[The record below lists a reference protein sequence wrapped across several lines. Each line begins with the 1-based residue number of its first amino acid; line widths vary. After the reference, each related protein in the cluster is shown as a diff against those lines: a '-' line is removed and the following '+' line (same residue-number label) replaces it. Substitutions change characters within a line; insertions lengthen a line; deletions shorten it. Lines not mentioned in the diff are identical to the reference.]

1 MEEGINLPDIIIC
14 PKCKH
19 ELTHQIATEI
29 FSRKEDGEEIS
40 TSIDAYD
47 GNQSKVI
54 YSNPSNR
61 RQGLRIIFRCEDG
74 CKFALVIYQ
83 HKGFTTLDY
92 EKEFAE
98 NEKN

>member
-29 FSRKEDGEEIS
+29 FSRKEDGEEVS

-47 GNQSKVI
+47 GNQR
-54 YSNPSNR
+54 N
-61 RQGLRIIFRCEDG
+61 
-74 CKFALVIYQ
+74 
-83 HKGFTTLDY
+83 
-92 EKEFAE
+92 
-98 NEKN
+98 